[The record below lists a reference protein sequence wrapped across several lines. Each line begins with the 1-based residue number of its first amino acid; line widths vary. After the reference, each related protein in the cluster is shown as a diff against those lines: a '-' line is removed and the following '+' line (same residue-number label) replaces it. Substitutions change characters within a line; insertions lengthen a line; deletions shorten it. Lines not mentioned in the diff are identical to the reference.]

1 MADFLASDWSSDVRS
16 HVVWET
22 ADQLVK
28 RDRGLTGSDRKSQDR
43 KSRHL
48 NRKSCDLE
56 GETADEY
63 EKGIVGSRGRK
74 TVEKSPKSNWG
85 NGGDR

>member
-43 KSRHL
+43 K
-48 NRKSCDLE
+48 
-56 GETADEY
+56 
-63 EKGIVGSRGRK
+63 
-74 TVEKSPKSNWG
+74 
-85 NGGDR
+85 